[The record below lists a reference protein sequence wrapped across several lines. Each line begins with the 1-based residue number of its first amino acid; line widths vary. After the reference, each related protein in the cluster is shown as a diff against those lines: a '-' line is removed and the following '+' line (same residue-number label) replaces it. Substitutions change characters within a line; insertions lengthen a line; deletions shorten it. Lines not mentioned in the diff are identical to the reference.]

1 MDTVS
6 DSEGETIVTMSDGN
20 TEDGE
25 SQVNKVTKE
34 MVFDALCAFATLRLK
49 PTLDFTTVSD
59 NTEALLKNGEHAKD
73 DTLLV
78 TTKQAHDLL
87 CRRRP
92 QEWAKQA
99 FLARQNAP
107 KLEHFY
113 GHLIYTV

>member
-1 MDTVS
+1 
-6 DSEGETIVTMSDGN
+6 
-20 TEDGE
+20 
-25 SQVNKVTKE
+25 